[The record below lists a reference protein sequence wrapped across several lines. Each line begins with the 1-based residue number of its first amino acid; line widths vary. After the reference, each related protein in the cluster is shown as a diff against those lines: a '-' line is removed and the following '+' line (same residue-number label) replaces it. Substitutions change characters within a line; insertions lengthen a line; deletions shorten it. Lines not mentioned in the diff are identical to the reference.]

1 MLKLGCTMYD
11 LKLRFKVQGSRFNI
25 EGVKL
30 GLRLRFKTNVFKDM
44 ILKDFIN
51 LVILQILYQ
60 NIVDIASLISK

>member
-1 MLKLGCTMYD
+1 MYD